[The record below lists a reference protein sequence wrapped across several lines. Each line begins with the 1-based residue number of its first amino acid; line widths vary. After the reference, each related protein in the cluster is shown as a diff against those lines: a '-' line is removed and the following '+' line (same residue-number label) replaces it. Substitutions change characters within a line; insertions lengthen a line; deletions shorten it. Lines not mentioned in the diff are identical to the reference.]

1 MTTANSIYKHFKFHL
16 AKVAGIKDPQLPSI
30 FAAADVPPPSKGALE
45 CWGAGINN
53 RIYKP
58 MPESAFADFILGL
71 ARISKKDDRVK
82 KAVESA
88 FEQAHVASIDPAM
101 VSVLRKQFEG

>member
-1 MTTANSIYKHFKFHL
+1 
-16 AKVAGIKDPQLPSI
+16 
-30 FAAADVPPPSKGALE
+30 
-45 CWGAGINN
+45 
-53 RIYKP
+53 